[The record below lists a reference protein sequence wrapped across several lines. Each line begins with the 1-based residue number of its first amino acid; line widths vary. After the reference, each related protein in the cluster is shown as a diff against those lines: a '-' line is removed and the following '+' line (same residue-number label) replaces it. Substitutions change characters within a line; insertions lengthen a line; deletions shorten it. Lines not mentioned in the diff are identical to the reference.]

1 MINDVNH
8 EAILTITV
16 ADLENMVRR
25 MVRAELIRLLHLQ
38 KPSLL
43 EDERHEGSDNAAE
56 DELLL
61 DEALAV
67 LEKYENDPDAWS
79 DWAAFKA
86 ELTRAEAAG
95 ELST

>member
-1 MINDVNH
+1 MSNVSH
-8 EAILTITV
+8 EATLTVTV
-16 ADLENMVRR
+16 ADLEDMVRR

-43 EDERHEGSDNAAE
+43 EDESHEGAENVVE

-61 DEALAV
+61 DEALVV
-67 LEKYENDPDAWS
+67 LEKYENDPDAWT